1 MPSFKL
7 RSILPVA
14 LALVLWEVVARAG
27 IVDPVLFPPPSRVLA
42 ALVAMT
48 ANGELWRDIQASYL
62 RVFVGLFS
70 GAIFGVAVGL
80 ITGRVRA
87 ISDAL
92 TPLIQIFRPLP
103 PVAIIPLIIV
113 WLGIGEVAKFFSIAF
128 AVFFPMWLNTHVG
141 TRQIPQKLLWCAST
155 LTRSRRTLFLRVLLP
170 ATLPF
175 IAAGFR
181 LAISVAFVMVF
192 VSELAGASR
201 GIGYAIQ
208 AANLA
213 YRIDRMMADLFV
225 LGASGALADIVFSM
239 LLNRTCPWLSLS
251 QSK

>member
-1 MPSFKL
+1 
-7 RSILPVA
+7 
-14 LALVLWEVVARAG
+14 
-27 IVDPVLFPPPSRVLA
+27 
-42 ALVAMT
+42 
-48 ANGELWRDIQASYL
+48 
-62 RVFVGLFS
+62 
-70 GAIFGVAVGL
+70 
-80 ITGRVRA
+80 
-87 ISDAL
+87 
-92 TPLIQIFRPLP
+92 
-103 PVAIIPLIIV
+103 
-113 WLGIGEVAKFFSIAF
+113 
-128 AVFFPMWLNTHVG
+128 
-141 TRQIPQKLLWCAST
+141 
-155 LTRSRRTLFLRVLLP
+155 LFLRVLLP